1 MASLAF
7 GMLAGTPARAQTP
20 APAPAPPTAADS
32 AAMERALQQADG
44 PRRRIIE
51 AARLKAAGAPPA
63 PAAAP
68 LPAPAAA
75 AAPAPR
81 PREPEPVVIGTL
93 PAVMAPLPTV
103 TGTRIDVPAAVAPL
117 ESPVLPA
124 PLADLPPAVAAAP
137 AALPAPRLVKMVE
150 PEFSSRVLRRGGRA
164 LEIVVDLTIRTDG
177 SVSDIALRPPVDVSL
192 EPAVLEALRQW
203 RYDAQPV
210 DRLHSVRL
218 VVNPDR

>member
-1 MASLAF
+1 MASLAI
-7 GMLAGTPARAQTP
+7 GTLAVTPAGAQTP
-20 APAPAPPTAADS
+20 APPPAAPAADS

-51 AARLKAAGAPPA
+51 AARLKAAGAAPA
-63 PAAAP
+63 PAPAPVAAP
-68 LPAPAAA
+68 V

-93 PAVMAPLPTV
+93 PAAMAPLPTV
-103 TGTRIDVPAAVAPL
+103 TDARIVVPAAVAPV
-117 ESPVLPA
+117 ETPVLPTA
-124 PLADLPPAVAAAP
+124 LADLPPAVSS
-137 AALPAPRLVKMVE
+137 LPAPRLLKMVE

-192 EPAVLEALRQW
+192 EPAVLEAMRQW

-218 VVNPDR
+218 VVNPER